1 MTGPPITGSPIKVV
15 VVDDDEFDRYVARRV
30 MKKEARI
37 GAVGECV
44 GGSELIEL
52 LQSPD
57 FAATWGPC
65 PPPLLV
71 FLDINMPG
79 LSGFET
85 LEQLGATPS
94 SIDRSCIVLMLTSSI
109 SERDRARAESFPVVA
124 GYLEKPIDNAK
135 LGAVLAEIYPTTTGP
150 DTAS

>member
-1 MTGPPITGSPIKVV
+1 MTGSPITASQIKAV

-30 MKKEARI
+30 MKKDTRI
-37 GAVGECV
+37 AAVGECV

-52 LQSPD
+52 LESPD

-79 LSGFET
+79 MSGFDT
-85 LEQLGATPS
+85 LEQLSAS
-94 SIDRSCIVLMLTSSI
+94 RASQDRSCIVLMLTSSI
-109 SERDRARAESFPVVA
+109 SPRDRARAHSFPVVA
-124 GYLEKPIDNAK
+124 GYVEKPLESAK
-135 LGAVLAEIYPTTTGP
+135 LDAILAELYPTTTGP